1 MENEVGISV
10 GVKKGNTTNWYKA
23 HSLTRHPKGFMC
35 VFALD
40 ENRTC
45 VRIPAKNF
53 AGVHTGIRC
62 TWNKTIHPD
71 ILDMKEI
78 PQETISSN

>member
-1 MENEVGISV
+1 MAENEEGISV
-10 GVKKGNTTNWYKA
+10 GVKKGNTTNWYRA
-23 HSLTRHPKGFMC
+23 HSMTRHPKGFMC

-40 ENRTC
+40 ANLTC

-53 AGVHTGIRC
+53 AGIHSGIREFW
-62 TWNKTIHPD
+62 TKELHPD

-78 PQETISSN
+78 PQTAVLA